1 MTKRK
6 QFREW
11 MQEDA
16 DSGWEDRS
24 ETASY
29 KRKDGK
35 RYDRKKSKIQNA
47 RKRKA
52 REKHSFFD
60 G

>member
-1 MTKRK
+1 
-6 QFREW
+6 

-52 REKHSFFD
+52 REKNSFFD